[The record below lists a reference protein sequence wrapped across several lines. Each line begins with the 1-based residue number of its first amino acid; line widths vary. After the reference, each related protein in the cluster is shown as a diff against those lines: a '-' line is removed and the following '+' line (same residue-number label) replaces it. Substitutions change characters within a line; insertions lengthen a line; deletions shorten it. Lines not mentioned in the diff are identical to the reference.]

1 VNHLDGKNSGS
12 ATYYRLSKPDR
23 SLRGHI
29 TLDGS
34 KSISNRA
41 LTVLALAGAD
51 PAAQLQRLSTSK
63 DTTTLQR
70 LLAQTGSNYDAGD
83 AGTTFRFMTAYLA
96 TRPGT
101 QVLTGSPRM
110 RERPVGALVQ
120 ALRDLGANIQ
130 FLERDGYPPLQIGE
144 PKNLGVATRQVRIQ
158 ADTSSQFLSAL
169 LMIGPYLPAGLELIP
184 EGPLV
189 SRPYLEMTLRLMR
202 YFGAQA
208 DWQGDQIR
216 VEPGGYTPRPL
227 VVEADWSAASY
238 WYSMAAFADEVDLT
252 LHGLFAESW
261 QGDSVLPTM
270 MAQFGIQTTF
280 QENGLHLSKSSPPTG
295 AVSPV
300 PPLHGGAR
308 GGYFEWDFLDCPDLA
323 QTLAVVCAGLG
334 QQGLFTGLDTLAIKE
349 TDRIAALRTELA
361 KVHVSLSKLP
371 ARFSKKQPD
380 RTFYLLDGQAQ
391 WTGVPHFATYNDHR
405 MAMSFAPLAMLQPVN
420 IAQPEVVSKSYPA
433 FWEHLKAVGF
443 VVDEPHP

>member
-1 VNHLDGKNSGS
+1 MSINLQ
-12 ATYYRLSKPDR
+12 YYHLSKPDR
-23 SLRGHI
+23 HLHGNI

-51 PAAQLQRLSTSK
+51 PAAYLQRLSTSK

-70 LLAQTGSNYDAGD
+70 LLAQTGTTYDAGD
-83 AGTTFRFMTAYLA
+83 AGTTFRFLTAYLA

-101 QVLTGSPRM
+101 QVLTGSARM
-110 RERPVGALVQ
+110 QERPVGALVQ
-120 ALRDLGANIQ
+120 ALRDLGADIQ
-130 FLERDGYPPLQIGE
+130 FLEKNGYPPLQIGE
-144 PKNLGVATRQVRIQ
+144 PKSLGLTNREVYIQ

-169 LMIGPYLPAGLELIP
+169 LMIGPYLPAGLILIP

-216 VEPGGYTPRPL
+216 VEPGSYTPRPL

-238 WYSMAAFADEVDLT
+238 WYAMSVFADHVDLH
-252 LHGLFAESW
+252 LNGLFAESW
-261 QGDSVLPTM
+261 QGDSVLVKM
-270 MAQFGIQTTF
+270 MEQFGIRTTF
-280 QENGLHLSKSSPPTG
+280 QENGLHLSKSSSG
-295 AVSPV
+295 VSAV
-300 PPLHGGAR
+300 PPLHGEAK
-308 GGYFEWDFLDCPDLA
+308 GGFFEWDFLDCPDLA

-334 QQGLFTGLDTLAIKE
+334 RQGLFTGLDTLAIKE

-361 KVHVSLSKLP
+361 KVHISLSKLP
-371 ARFSKKQPD
+371 RHFSKKQPD
-380 RTFYLLDGQAQ
+380 HIFYLIDGQAQ
-391 WTGVPHFATYNDHR
+391 WSGVPHFATYKDHR
-405 MAMSFAPLAMLQPVN
+405 MAMSFAPLAMQQPIE
-420 IAQPEVVSKSYPA
+420 IAQPEVVIKSYPR
-433 FWEHLKAVGF
+433 FWDHLKEVGF
-443 VVDEPHP
+443 VVEPQV